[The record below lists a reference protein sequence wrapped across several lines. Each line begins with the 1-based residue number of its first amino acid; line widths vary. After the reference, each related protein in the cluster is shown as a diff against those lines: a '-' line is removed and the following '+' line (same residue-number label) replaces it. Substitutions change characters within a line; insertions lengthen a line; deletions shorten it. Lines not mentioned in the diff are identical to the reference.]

1 MTCSITDGILYK
13 IETSSWNKYV
23 AQLYTMYTV
32 QNSDSHFHNC
42 SVTITL
48 KNTWNTMYCLY
59 FNPPPPSPSYGE
71 LDKKQN
77 DKIKASWHMTWSC
90 QTQVSKLKMKF
101 LHTLSQIYLASLLNR
116 DFKTSLVMG
125 LLPLIMEHMG
135 LIPLS
140 VLSSLCSPF
149 IHVIIPHPSA
159 MAPKGHAKSRL
170 D

>member
-1 MTCSITDGILYK
+1 
-13 IETSSWNKYV
+13 
-23 AQLYTMYTV
+23 
-32 QNSDSHFHNC
+32 
-42 SVTITL
+42 
-48 KNTWNTMYCLY
+48 
-59 FNPPPPSPSYGE
+59 
-71 LDKKQN
+71 
-77 DKIKASWHMTWSC
+77 MTWSC

-140 VLSSLCSPF
+140 LLSSLCLPF